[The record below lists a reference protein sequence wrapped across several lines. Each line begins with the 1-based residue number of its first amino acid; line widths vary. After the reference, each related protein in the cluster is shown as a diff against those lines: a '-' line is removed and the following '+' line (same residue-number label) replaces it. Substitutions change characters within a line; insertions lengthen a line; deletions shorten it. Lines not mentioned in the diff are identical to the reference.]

1 MTRQIVWK
9 PYPSTSEETMKTN
22 KPAYVSAARI
32 VLAAAFILLLPL
44 LAMQFTN
51 DVVWSL
57 SDFAVAGGLLVGAG
71 LAYEL
76 AARNA
81 GNTAQRAAV
90 GVAVLAVLLLVWVS
104 LAVGIIGA
112 EGDPADLMYLGVI
125 GVGIVG
131 AIVTRVQPQG
141 MARVLFAM
149 ALAQALV
156 GVIALIAGK
165 QHSADSSATQIVG
178 VNTMFIALFLGSAW
192 LFRYSAREQLPV
204 RR

>member
-1 MTRQIVWK
+1 
-9 PYPSTSEETMKTN
+9 MKTN
-22 KPAYVSAARI
+22 KPAYVSAGRI

-131 AIVTRVQPQG
+131 AIITRFQPQG
-141 MARVLFAM
+141 MAGVLFAM

-192 LFRYSAREQLPV
+192 LFRYSAQEQLPV